1 MDLKAWRLAEKQ
13 HTFCFS
19 SVFLRLFFLETLGQ
33 VSAVKIAV
41 LKIVVVSGKS
51 LHER

>member
-13 HTFCFS
+13 HTFCFL
-19 SVFLRLFFLETLGQ
+19 VFLRLFFLETLGQ